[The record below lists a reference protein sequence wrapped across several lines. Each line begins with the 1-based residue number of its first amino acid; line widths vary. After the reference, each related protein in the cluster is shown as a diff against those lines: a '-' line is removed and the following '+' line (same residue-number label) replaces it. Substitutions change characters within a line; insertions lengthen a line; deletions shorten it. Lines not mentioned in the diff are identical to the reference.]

1 MVDRQV
7 KGLLGTKLGMT
18 QVFDENNRI
27 VPVTV
32 VQAGPCVVTQIRT
45 TENDGYAAV
54 QLAFGA
60 IDPRKVT
67 KPVAGHYARAGVT
80 PRRHL
85 VELRT
90 TDAGEYEV
98 GQELTAEVFE
108 AGAVVDVVGTTKGK
122 GTAGVMKRHGFG
134 GLGAS
139 HGTQRKHRS
148 PGSIGGCAT
157 PGRVFKGLRMA
168 GRMGNARVTTQN
180 LTVHSVRAEDGLLLI
195 KGAVPGAKGG
205 LVLVKSA
212 AKAAPA
218 EGGAAQ

>member
-1 MVDRQV
+1 MSDRQM
-7 KGLLGTKLGMT
+7 KGILGTKLGMT

-32 VQAGPCVVTQIRT
+32 VKAGPNVVTQVRSQ
-45 TENDGYAAV
+45 EKDGYAAV

-60 IDPRKVT
+60 IAPRKVN
-67 KPVAGHYARAGVT
+67 KPERGHFDKAGVT
-80 PRRHL
+80 PRRFL
-85 VELRT
+85 AELRT
-90 TDAGEYEV
+90 ADAADYTV
-98 GQELTAEVFE
+98 GQEITAEVFE
-108 AGAVVDVVGTTKGK
+108 PGAVIDVTGTTKGK
-122 GTAGVMKRHGFG
+122 GTAGVMKRHGFK

-180 LTVHSVRAEDGLLLI
+180 LTVHQVDADSGLILL
-195 KGAVPGAKGG
+195 KGAVPGPKGG
-205 LVLVKSA
+205 LVFLKTA
-212 AKAAPA
+212 AK
-218 EGGAAQ
+218 GGA